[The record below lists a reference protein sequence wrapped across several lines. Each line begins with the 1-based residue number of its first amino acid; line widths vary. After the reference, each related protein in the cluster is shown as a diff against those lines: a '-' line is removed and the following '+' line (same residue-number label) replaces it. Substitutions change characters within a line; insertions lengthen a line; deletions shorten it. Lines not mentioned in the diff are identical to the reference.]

1 MHGTARVEGEAGF
14 FSHATSYV
22 SAAVAYLKAR
32 LQLAGLESKDAA
44 IHFAIIIGLLIAAL
58 GVLFFGYIFL
68 CFTIIFLIAAF
79 AGGSMWALMWAA
91 LGVALLHIGAAVAA
105 VLIAKNRFSQPVFET
120 TMQEFRKDQEW
131 LNSKTARQ
139 L

>member
-1 MHGTARVEGEAGF
+1 MRLDRFAQTLTARKI
-14 FSHATSYV
+14 TYV
-22 SAAVAYLKAR
+22 R
-32 LQLAGLESKDAA
+32 DAA
-44 IHFAIIIGLLIAAL
+44 IHFAIIIGLVIAAL

-105 VLIAKNRFSQPVFET
+105 VFIAKNRFSQPVFET